1 MHERYERSLFTPA
14 GLKTFRLQPSIDN
27 TSILKVFHFI
37 SEPVTAFWFLV
48 LVEVSWNKPT
58 GRGHRLNYS
67 SLIFYFMLFYFML
80 INILIILQSVL
91 IFLRPTSI
99 FFNMLKV
106 FGRCL
111 SENSLKNNW
120 IPALSP
126 CHPWCVVRGDHTSWA
141 DWEDVPRFSWLQTP
155 IDKLGYLYKHL
166 EDWE

>member
-1 MHERYERSLFTPA
+1 MKQDRLRREMHERYERSLFTPA

-58 GRGHRLNYS
+58 GRDHRLNYS
-67 SLIFYFMLFYFML
+67 SLIFYFMLIMLLFYFML
-80 INILIILQSVL
+80 ISILMILQSVL
-91 IFLRPTSI
+91 IFLGLYFCNI
-99 FFNMLKV
+99 FKV

-111 SENSLKNNW
+111 SGNLLKNNW

-126 CHPWCVVRGDHTSWA
+126 CYHWCAVQCDITNWA
-141 DWEDVPRFSWLQTP
+141 DWD
-155 IDKLGYLYKHL
+155 DC
-166 EDWE
+166 